1 MSSSS
6 TTTPRPPGV
15 ERRRRLRQER
25 RRELL
30 VQLWRF
36 GALTAT
42 AAGLGWVLLT
52 QGWTL
57 RTKDQVVVEGS
68 QRLSPEAL
76 IEAASLQFPLRLL
89 SLQPSQLETTLLKQL
104 PVQAV
109 TVQRRLLPPELRLI
123 LEDRRPL
130 ASATRVG
137 SQGHESG
144 MVDRLGN
151 WMSFPTMDH
160 GEQPET
166 NIRVKGWTPAQRP
179 ALALLLE
186 QRDQLGS
193 QLQTISIAADGSI
206 SLTTAGLGLVQLG
219 IDPGLLE
226 QQLNI
231 MRQLTRSLPAGLK
244 RQPGGSIDLS
254 DPAKPEL
261 RLPAPPKPTEAK
273 ASDR

>member
-137 SQGHESG
+137 SQGPESG
-144 MVDRLGN
+144 MVDRLGH
-151 WMSFPTMDH
+151 WMSFTTVDH

-193 QLQTISIAADGSI
+193 RLHTISIAADGSI